1 MLKERAKTYW
11 DRRLQ
16 LGKSASN
23 KDAFRKELAH
33 NWRMVPLEGRSALAD
48 GSTAALMMNA
58 GFAPNDGIGVIDNL
72 AQQDPEK
79 IDQVIEIMRALVHQ
93 PDVEPWIF
101 GSQEQSLRKVL
112 EEGKKSA
119 SPATVAGVKEII
131 SHLSSRGN
139 ASFLDLDE
147 VL

>member
-1 MLKERAKTYW
+1 MWEKLPDDLLLQLWQQAPPALLRHAMWFIGRHLAPDNALKERAKTYW

-23 KDAFRKELAH
+23 KDAFRKEL
-33 NWRMVPLEGRSALAD
+33 G
-48 GSTAALMMNA
+48 T
-58 GFAPNDGIGVIDNL
+58 IGVWFL
-72 AQQDPEK
+72 WK
-79 IDQVIEIMRALVHQ
+79 VDQVIEIMRALVHQ

-119 SPATVAGVKEII
+119 SPATVAGVKEIM
-131 SHLSSRGN
+131 
-139 ASFLDLDE
+139 
-147 VL
+147 